1 MILGLLVAVVAPI
14 VVQPTGPVRTLTAA
28 LALARPGDRIVVRA
42 GTYREPL
49 IVVDVPVEISGE
61 GWLVFEGGAHSTLEV
76 RADGVLLHGL
86 VFSHVIPAP
95 TEDRAAILLN
105 GARNCRVENNRIKD
119 GFFGIYAIRSSGCR
133 IAWNRVEGPASGSGS
148 GGNGIHLWQSR
159 DMTVLGNTVS
169 GHRDGIY
176 FEFVSGAAVE
186 GNTVAGNQRYGLHFM
201 RSDSCAYRRNT
212 FTRNGAGVAVMYS
225 RWVSMTDNRFERNWG
240 SAAYGVL
247 LKEISDGSIT
257 GNRFVANTVGLY
269 LDDSNR
275 NTVTGNLFQ
284 ANGWAVKVLANAS
297 DNRFERNQFVGN
309 TFDVS
314 TNSRSTSSTFRENW
328 WDHYRGYDLDRDGIG
343 DVPFRPVR
351 LFSLVVEQSEPS
363 LILLR
368 SPFVALLDGAERLM
382 PILTPEALVD
392 RRPLMVRPR

>member
-1 MILGLLVAVVAPI
+1 MIFALLAAVSGTI
-14 VVQPTGPVRTLTAA
+14 VVQPAGPVRSLTEA
-28 LALARPGDRIVVRA
+28 LALAHSGDRIVVRA

-49 IVVDVPVEISGE
+49 IVVGVQVEIAGE
-61 GWLVFEGGAHSTLEV
+61 GEPVFEGGAHSTLEV
-76 RADGVLLHGL
+76 RADGVVLRGL
-86 VFSHVIPAP
+86 VFAHVTPTS

-105 GARNCRVENNRIKD
+105 GVRNCRVENNRITD
-119 GFFGIYAIRSSGCR
+119 AVYGIYAIRSTGCR
-133 IAWNRVEGPASGSGS
+133 IARNHVEGPALGSAS
-148 GGNGIHLWQSR
+148 GGNGIHLWRSK
-159 DMTVLGNTVS
+159 DMAILDNTVS
-169 GHRDGIY
+169 GQRDGIY
-176 FEFVSGAAVE
+176 FEFVHGAVVA

-201 RSDSCAYRRNT
+201 RSDSCAYRQNT
-212 FTRNGAGVAVMYS
+212 FARNGAGVAVMYS
-225 RWVSMTDNRFERNWG
+225 RWVSMTDNRFEQNRG
-240 SAAYGVL
+240 SAAYGLL
-247 LKEISDGSIT
+247 LKEISDGAIT
-257 GNRFVANTVGLY
+257 GNRFLENTVGLY

-284 ANGWAVKVLANAS
+284 ANGWAVKVLANAN
-297 DNRFERNQFVGN
+297 DNRFERNVFAGN
-309 TFDVS
+309 SFDVA
-314 TNSRSTSSTFRENW
+314 TNSRSASSTFRENW